1 MIGQTG
7 TADLRILPPV
17 YVREDAMD
25 DWIIESN
32 LARYRELLK
41 GSAIEAER
49 LLLGRLIDEEA
60 RKLEA
65 SIRSRSRNVA
75 D

>member
-1 MIGQTG
+1 
-7 TADLRILPPV
+7 
-17 YVREDAMD
+17 MD

>member
-1 MIGQTG
+1 
-7 TADLRILPPV
+7 LSPV
-17 YVREDAMD
+17 YVREGAMD

-41 GSAIEAER
+41 GSENDAER

-65 SIRSRSRNVA
+65 SRRSRITNVA

>member
-1 MIGQTG
+1 
-7 TADLRILPPV
+7 
-17 YVREDAMD
+17 MD

-41 GSAIEAER
+41 VNEIEAER
-49 LLLGRLIDEEA
+49 LLLGRLIDEES

-65 SIRSRSRNVA
+65 SIRSRIKNVA

>member
-1 MIGQTG
+1 
-7 TADLRILPPV
+7 
-17 YVREDAMD
+17 MD

-41 GSAIEAER
+41 GSENDAER

-65 SIRSRSRNVA
+65 SRRSRITNVA

>member
-1 MIGQTG
+1 M
-7 TADLRILPPV
+7 
-17 YVREDAMD
+17 EN
-25 DWIIESN
+25 WIIESN
-32 LARYRELLK
+32 LARYRGLLK
-41 GSAIEAER
+41 RSENGAER

-65 SIRSRSRNVA
+65 SRRRRITKAA